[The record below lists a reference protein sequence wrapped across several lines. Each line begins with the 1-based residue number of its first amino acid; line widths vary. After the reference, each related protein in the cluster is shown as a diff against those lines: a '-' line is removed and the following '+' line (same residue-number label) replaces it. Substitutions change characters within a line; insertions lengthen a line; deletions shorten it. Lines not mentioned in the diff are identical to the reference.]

1 MIITTNVLLYIST
14 LFSHSYIVGSH
25 THTYTGEMGGSEFAE
40 HVVMLPFMAHG
51 HMIPFL
57 GLAHQIKHATGFK
70 LTIVTTTLNVQYLTS
85 CTDDP
90 EIRLVALPFNGAD
103 HGLPPD
109 AENTEGLP
117 LHQMITLLRSTFALK
132 DPLRNFISDLT
143 AKDGKPPLC
152 IISDLFMGWASEV
165 ARSCG
170 TVNVGFSTSGAY
182 GTTCFMSI
190 WRDLPHLAAGD
201 DGEFTL
207 PAFPHSCRFNVSHLH
222 PFMRAA
228 NGEDSWSKVF
238 RSIVAGSLE
247 SIGWLCNTVKETE
260 PVGADALG
268 KFTKLPVWCIGPFLP
283 PEMLNKGTSLSSS
296 SRIIGKRSGKVHGLS
311 PEKCIEWLDMHSEGS
326 VLYISFG
333 SQNTISA
340 SQMMALALGLED
352 SGKPFIWVIRPPIGF
367 DIKGEFKSEWLPEGF
382 TERKQGLVIHTW
394 APQLEI
400 LCHKSTG
407 AFLSHCG
414 WNSSLESLS
423 QGVPII
429 GWPMAGEQAFNSKMM
444 MEEMGVCIELT
455 KGVHSTILRSDVK
468 RVIDVVLDSKK
479 GIEMKENAVGIGEL
493 IRAAAREDK
502 TRKGSSLQA
511 MDDFISTLLSKTTS

>member
-1 MIITTNVLLYIST
+1 
-14 LFSHSYIVGSH
+14 
-25 THTYTGEMGGSEFAE
+25 MGGSECAE
-40 HVVMLPFMAHG
+40 HIVMLPFMAHG

-57 GLAHQIKHATGFK
+57 GLAKQIKQTTAFK
-70 LTIVTTTLNVQYLTS
+70 LTIVTTPLNVQYLTS
-85 CTDDP
+85 CIDDP
-90 EIRLVALPFNGAD
+90 EIRLAALPFTGAD
-103 HGLPPD
+103 HGLPPGV
-109 AENTEGLP
+109 ENTEALP
-117 LHQMITLLRSTFALK
+117 LRYMFTMVQSTVALK
-132 DPLRNFISDLT
+132 DPLRNFISDMA
-143 AKDGKPPLC
+143 AKDRKPPLC
-152 IISDLFMGWASEV
+152 IISDVFMGWASEV

-182 GTTCFMSI
+182 GTACYMSI
-190 WRDLPHLAAGD
+190 WRDLPHLAASD
-201 DGEFTL
+201 YGEFTV
-207 PAFPHSCRFNVSHLH
+207 PAFPDSCRFNVSKLH

-238 RSIVAGSLE
+238 RSTISGCFE
-247 SIGWLCNTVKETE
+247 SIGWLCNTVKEIE
-260 PVGADALG
+260 PLGSDALG
-268 KFTKLPVWCIGPFLP
+268 KCINLPVWCIGPFLP
-283 PEMLNKGTSLSSS
+283 PGMLNKGSSS
-296 SRIIGKRSGKVHGLS
+296 ITGKRTGKDHGLS

-352 SGKPFIWVIRPPIGF
+352 SRKPFIWVIRPPIGF

-382 TERKQGLVIHTW
+382 TERKQGLLIHSW

-414 WNSSLESLS
+414 WNSSIESLS
-423 QGVPII
+423 QGVPMI

-455 KGVHSTILRSDVK
+455 NGVQSTILRSDVK
-468 RVIDVVLDSKK
+468 SVIGVVLDSEK
-479 GIEMKENAVGIGEL
+479 GREMKENAVRIGEL
-493 IRAAAREDK
+493 IRAAVREDE
-502 TRKGSSLQA
+502 TSKGSSLQA
-511 MDDFISTLLSKTTS
+511 MDHFISTLRALQKN

>member
-1 MIITTNVLLYIST
+1 
-14 LFSHSYIVGSH
+14 
-25 THTYTGEMGGSEFAE
+25 MGGSECAE
-40 HVVMLPFMAHG
+40 HIVMLPFMAHG

-57 GLAHQIKHATGFK
+57 GLAKKIKQTTGFK
-70 LTIVTTTLNVQYLTS
+70 LTIVTTPLNVQYLTS
-85 CTDDP
+85 YIDDP

-103 HGLPPD
+103 HGLPPG

-117 LHQMITLLRSTFALK
+117 LHQMINIVRSTVALK
-132 DPLRNFISDLT
+132 EPFRNFISDIS

-152 IISDLFMGWASEV
+152 IISDVFIGWVREV

-170 TVNVGFSTSGAY
+170 TVNVGFSTAGAY

-201 DGEFTL
+201 DDGEFTM
-207 PAFPHSCRFNVSHLH
+207 PAFPDSCRFNVSRLH
-222 PFMRAA
+222 AFMRAA

-238 RSIVAGSLE
+238 GSIVAGSLE
-247 SIGWLCNTVKETE
+247 STGWLCNTVKEIE
-260 PVGADALG
+260 PLGSDALG

-283 PEMLNKGTSLSSS
+283 PAMINKG
-296 SRIIGKRSGKVHGLS
+296 SRIIGRRSGKDHGLS

-382 TERKQGLVIHTW
+382 TERMAGKKQGLLIHSW

-414 WNSSLESLS
+414 WNSTIESLS

-444 MEEMGVCIELT
+444 MEEMGVCIELA
-455 KGVHSTILRSDVK
+455 KGVQSTILRSDVK
-468 RVIDVVLDSKK
+468 RVIDVLDSNK
-479 GIEMKENAVGIGEL
+479 GIEMKENAVRIGEL
-493 IRAAAREDK
+493 IRAAAREDE
-502 TRKGSSLQA
+502 TSKGSSLQA
-511 MDDFISTLLSKTTS
+511 MDDFISTLLSKRIEA